1 VVVQS
6 ETQRRMLKERTG
18 REGLLIRNPVDLT
31 PITRRFPGL
40 PFDRYAL
47 WVGRADRH
55 HKRPLACV
63 EAARA
68 APEVKIVM
76 VMNPGKEAVSEE
88 VRRGLP
94 SNVHLIDRV
103 DFQEIGPLY
112 AGADLFL
119 STSVF
124 EGVPNAVLMAGAQGV
139 PLVSFEIDPGG
150 LAAASGGGVVCGG
163 EMGRFVR
170 ELRRLW
176 ADGEDRRRLG
186 DLLREH
192 VRREHDLQRQVET
205 LAKALRELCAA
216 QGPRPLGAARPGA

>member
-1 VVVQS
+1 
-6 ETQRRMLKERTG
+6 
-18 REGLLIRNPVDLT
+18 
-31 PITRRFPGL
+31 
-40 PFDRYAL
+40 
-47 WVGRADRH
+47 
-55 HKRPLACV
+55 
-63 EAARA
+63 
-68 APEVKIVM
+68 
-76 VMNPGKEAVSEE
+76 
-88 VRRGLP
+88 
-94 SNVHLIDRV
+94 VHLIDRV

-112 AGADLFL
+112 AGADIFL

-139 PLVSFEIDPGG
+139 PVVSFEIDPGG
-150 LAAASGGGVVCGG
+150 VVAASGGGVVCGG

-216 QGPRPLGAARPGA
+216 QGPRPLGAVRPGA